1 MTLKIIISNNR
12 TSPIYE
18 QIYNQIKMMI
28 VTGKIKPGSKLP
40 SMRMLAKQLKVSI
53 ITVQRAY
60 DELQSE
66 GFIET
71 APGKGCYVLE
81 ADIELILEEKRKK
94 TEELLKCAI
103 ENAKKIDLG
112 EEEFIKLVKII
123 YREDE

>member
-1 MTLKIIISNNR
+1 MKIIISNNR
-12 TSPIYE
+12 TIPIYE
-18 QIYNQIKMMI
+18 QIYDQIKTMI
-28 VTGKIKPGSKLP
+28 VIGKIKPGSKIT

-71 APGKGCYVLE
+71 SPGKGCYVLE
-81 ADIELILEEKRKK
+81 ANVEILLEEKRKD
-94 TEELLKCAI
+94 TENLLKKAI
-103 ENAKKIDLG
+103 ESAKKIDLE
-112 EEEFIKLVKII
+112 EEEFIRLVKVI

>member
-1 MTLKIIISNNR
+1 MKIIISNNR
-12 TSPIYE
+12 TIPIYE
-18 QIYNQIKMMI
+18 QIYDQIKTMI
-28 VTGKIKPGSKLP
+28 VTGKIKPGSKIT

-71 APGKGCYVLE
+71 SPGKGCYVLE
-81 ADIELILEEKRKK
+81 ANVEILLEEKRKN
-94 TEELLKCAI
+94 TENLLKKAI
-103 ENAKKIDLG
+103 ESAKKIDLE
-112 EEEFIKLVKII
+112 EEEFIRLVKGI

>member
-1 MTLKIIISNNR
+1 MKIIISNNR
-12 TSPIYE
+12 TIPIYE
-18 QIYNQIKMMI
+18 QIYDQIKTMI
-28 VTGKIKPGSKLP
+28 VTGKIKPGSKIT

-71 APGKGCYVLE
+71 SPGKGCYVLE
-81 ADIELILEEKRKK
+81 ANVEIFLEEKRKD
-94 TEELLKCAI
+94 TENLLKKAI
-103 ENAKKIDLG
+103 ESAKKIDLE
-112 EEEFIKLVKII
+112 EEEFIRLVKVI

>member
-28 VTGKIKPGSKLP
+28 VTGKIKPGSKIP

-60 DELQSE
+60 DELQNG

-71 APGKGCYVLE
+71 SPGKGCYVLE

-103 ENAKKIDLG
+103 ENAKKIDLE

-123 YREDE
+123 YKED

>member
-1 MTLKIIISNNR
+1 MKIIISNNR
-12 TSPIYE
+12 TIPIYE
-18 QIYNQIKMMI
+18 QIYDQIKTMI
-28 VTGKIKPGSKLP
+28 VTGKIKPGSKIT

-71 APGKGCYVLE
+71 SPGKGCYVLE
-81 ADIELILEEKRKK
+81 ANVEILLEEKRKN
-94 TEELLKCAI
+94 TENLLKKAI
-103 ENAKKIDLG
+103 ESAKKIDLE
-112 EEEFIKLVKII
+112 EEEFIRLVKVI

>member
-1 MTLKIIISNNR
+1 MKIIISNNR
-12 TSPIYE
+12 TIPIYE
-18 QIYNQIKMMI
+18 QIYNQIKTMI
-28 VTGKIKPGSKLP
+28 VTGKIKPGSKIT

-71 APGKGCYVLE
+71 SPGKGCYVLE
-81 ADIELILEEKRKK
+81 ANVEILLEEKRKN
-94 TEELLKCAI
+94 TENLLKKAI
-103 ENAKKIDLG
+103 ESAKKIDLE
-112 EEEFIKLVKII
+112 EEEFIRLVKVI

>member
-1 MTLKIIISNNR
+1 MKIIISNNR
-12 TSPIYE
+12 TIPIYE
-18 QIYNQIKMMI
+18 QIYDKIKTMI
-28 VTGKIKPGSKLP
+28 VTGKIKPGSKIT

-71 APGKGCYVLE
+71 SPGKGCYVLE
-81 ADIELILEEKRKK
+81 ANVEILLEEKRKD
-94 TEELLKCAI
+94 TENLLKKAI
-103 ENAKKIDLG
+103 ESAKKIDLE
-112 EEEFIKLVKII
+112 EEEFIRLVKVI

>member
-1 MTLKIIISNNR
+1 MKIIISNNR
-12 TSPIYE
+12 TIPIYE
-18 QIYNQIKMMI
+18 QIYDQIKTMI
-28 VTGKIKPGSKLP
+28 VTGKIKPGSKIT

-71 APGKGCYVLE
+71 SPGKGCYVLE
-81 ADIELILEEKRKK
+81 ANVEILLEEKRKN
-94 TEELLKCAI
+94 TENLLKKAI
-103 ENAKKIDLG
+103 ESAKKIDLG
-112 EEEFIKLVKII
+112 EEEFIRLVKVI

>member
-1 MTLKIIISNNR
+1 MKIIISNNR
-12 TSPIYE
+12 TIPIYE
-18 QIYNQIKMMI
+18 QIYDQIKTMI
-28 VTGKIKPGSKLP
+28 VTGKIKPGSKIT

-71 APGKGCYVLE
+71 SPGKGCYVLE
-81 ADIELILEEKRKK
+81 ANVEILLEEKRKD
-94 TEELLKCAI
+94 TENLLKKAI
-103 ENAKKIDLG
+103 ESAKKIDLE
-112 EEEFIKLVKII
+112 EEEFIRLVKVI

>member
-1 MTLKIIISNNR
+1 MKIIISNNR
-12 TSPIYE
+12 TIPIYE
-18 QIYNQIKMMI
+18 QIYDQIKTMI
-28 VTGKIKPGSKLP
+28 VTGKIKPGSKIT

-71 APGKGCYVLE
+71 SPGKGCYVLE
-81 ADIELILEEKRKK
+81 ANVEILLEEKRKK
-94 TEELLKCAI
+94 TEDLLKKAI
-103 ENAKKIDLG
+103 ESAKKIDLG
-112 EEEFIKLVKII
+112 EEEFIRLVKVI

>member
-1 MTLKIIISNNR
+1 MKIIISNNR
-12 TSPIYE
+12 TIPIYE
-18 QIYNQIKMMI
+18 QIYDQIKTMI
-28 VTGKIKPGSKLP
+28 VTGKIKPGSKIT

-71 APGKGCYVLE
+71 SPGKGCYVLE
-81 ADIELILEEKRKK
+81 ANVEMLLEEKRKN
-94 TEELLKCAI
+94 TENLLKKAI
-103 ENAKKIDLG
+103 ESAKKIDLE
-112 EEEFIKLVKII
+112 EEEFIRLVKVI

>member
-1 MTLKIIISNNR
+1 MKIIISNNR
-12 TSPIYE
+12 TIPIYE
-18 QIYNQIKMMI
+18 QIYDQIKTMI
-28 VTGKIKPGSKLP
+28 VTGKIKPGSKIP

-71 APGKGCYVLE
+71 SPGKGCYVLE
-81 ADIELILEEKRKK
+81 ANVEILLEEKRKD
-94 TEELLKCAI
+94 TENLLKKAI
-103 ENAKKIDLG
+103 ESAKKIDLE
-112 EEEFIKLVKII
+112 EEEFIRLVKVI